1 MHVCFLQCGP
11 SLRANGCDVIA
22 RKFMALDDHLV
33 LLLPE
38 FCAGSNEPKRD
49 CLTAQS
55 PGPPNSARQISFD
68 LLFEIACSSLI
79 LISET
84 GGQVIVSPRKIFVAV
99 KIGSAAGLVAAS
111 LCRGACAFPL
121 RGTATQHRDYNRFS
135 AKRDFISD

>member
-1 MHVCFLQCGP
+1 MHVCFLQCGR

-33 LLLPE
+33 LLLPK
-38 FCAGSNEPKRD
+38 FCAGSNQPKRD

-84 GGQVIVSPRKIFVAV
+84 GGQVIVSQSKIFAFQRD
-99 KIGSAAGLVAAS
+99 AWFPFYLTHRCGLAS
-111 LCRGACAFPL
+111 QMTGLQSEIERHGMRVVVL
-121 RGTATQHRDYNRFS
+121 
-135 AKRDFISD
+135 